1 MWWRSRCAK
10 NVFRTKLTETARL
23 PSSKAPRRLQD
34 IIDNA
39 EAIFRYT
46 QGMDLAAFE
55 EDRKI

>member
-1 MWWRSRCAK
+1 
-10 NVFRTKLTETARL
+10 LTETARL

>member
-1 MWWRSRCAK
+1 
-10 NVFRTKLTETARL
+10 L